1 MDNRG
6 RLRFVK
12 AMNSRTASESE
23 SQFLKRRWLL
33 VFWLL
38 PILAVWYILI
48 FYVPITNFGLSCS
61 RNVAA
66 SLQNR
71 TLTIQL
77 DGNQGDWHQTLTF
90 DPSSGRLF
98 ADPKPFSRPG
108 EEFLLRYLNETK
120 SKDGEL
126 FRRWKLSILNPTT
139 HNVDSQLEFDFPNG
153 KYPSV
158 VSKRFAVYATKDTL
172 HVSDLHSSDTTP
184 IEYPTKGVDSNT
196 LKLPTIGNTNNFICV
211 NKKFPPDPITL
222 LPQLGIELF
231 GINDEGVPGLVNSW
245 IAAPFG
251 NYSFS
256 QLGDQ
261 IVTVNPATRR
271 FEFRSAVDGSL
282 NSNPSLPSELDL
294 TTDVFYIYEGWL
306 TIPNKSLTYSL
317 QTLRWLNHPYGAN
330 RIYLESPDK
339 SLLLWQGSEW
349 VVTESDSKMELSR
362 FGWGPEFSYVNFL
375 DNETIIFCSPRWGY
389 TFRTV
394 SARTGETI
402 MIRRPYW
409 WVFPLLLFAVLG
421 YLAWSIIWL
430 RTANASS
437 GWVWGDIAWISG
449 LPMVTLSGRFALV
462 GDPLDIDRYPCH
474 LNQGIFLALMF
485 VACVWLLSGQQRI
498 VRRTLPLLLCLAT
511 LAAVLVAVF
520 ANHLATASNGLLSAL
535 VILIPVFT
543 ICILIRIC
551 GYRLRQNS
559 DLLSAKE
566 FRNSLK
572 ELFIL
577 VAVFALLFAPL
588 RLIVPDLMKIEKA
601 YLPWFNILVVSL
613 SPALAWCLSLAKNR
627 NLFWVGVFLSSASF
641 SCLLFDVLY
650 YFVRGDWFCRFWN
663 LWDVSLHVATASFVS
678 TFLVSQAFRQRGWRW
693 ERS

>member
-1 MDNRG
+1 
-6 RLRFVK
+6 
-12 AMNSRTASESE
+12 MNSRTASDLR
-23 SQFLKRRWLL
+23 SQFLKQRWVL
-33 VFWLL
+33 VVWLL
-38 PILAVWYILI
+38 PIVAVWYFLI
-48 FYVPITNFGLSCS
+48 SYVPITNFGLSCF

-120 SKDGEL
+120 SKNGEL

-139 HNVDSQLEFDFPNG
+139 RNVDSQLEFDFPNR

-184 IEYPTKGVDSNT
+184 IEYPTDGVDSNT
-196 LKLPTIGNTNNFICV
+196 LKLPTIGNANNFICV
-211 NKKFPPDPITL
+211 NKKIPPDPITL
-222 LPQLGIELF
+222 LPQVGIELF

-251 NYSFS
+251 NDSFS
-256 QLGDQ
+256 LLGDQ
-261 IVTVNPATRR
+261 IVTANPATLR
-271 FEFRSAVDGSL
+271 FEFRSTVDGSL
-282 NSNPSLPSELDL
+282 NSNPPLPSELDL
-294 TTDVFYIYEGWL
+294 ATDVFNIYEGRL
-306 TIPNKSLTYSL
+306 TIPQKTLTYSL
-317 QTLRWLNHPYGAN
+317 QTLGWLNNPYGAN
-330 RIYLESPDK
+330 RIYLESPNK

-349 VVTESDSKMELSR
+349 VVTESESEKELSR

-375 DNETIIFCSPRWGY
+375 DNETLIFCSPRWGY

-394 SARTGETI
+394 SARTGKTI
-402 MIRRPYW
+402 MIRRFYW
-409 WVFPLLLFAVLG
+409 WVLPVLLLAVTA
-421 YLAWSIIWL
+421 YLVWSILWL

-437 GWVWGDIAWISG
+437 GWVWGDIACISG
-449 LPMVTLSGRFALV
+449 LPVVALAIRFALM
-462 GDPLDIDRYPCH
+462 GDPLDIERYPCH
-474 LNQGIFLALMF
+474 LNQGIFLGLMF
-485 VACVWLLSGQQRI
+485 VSCVWLWSSQQSV
-498 VRRTLPLLLCLAT
+498 VRRVLPLLLSLAT

-520 ANHLATASNGLLSAL
+520 SNHLATASSGLLSAL

-543 ICILIRIC
+543 ICVLLRIC
-551 GYRLRQNS
+551 GYRLRQSS
-559 DLLSAKE
+559 DLSSARE
-566 FRNSLK
+566 FKNSLR

-588 RLIVPDLMKIEKA
+588 RLIVPDLIKIEK
-601 YLPWFNILVVSL
+601 YHLPWLQILLVSL
-613 SPALAWCLSLAKNR
+613 SPAFAWFLAMARNRNLFGGGFCLSLAM
-627 NLFWVGVFLSSASF
+627 F

-650 YFVRGDWFCRFWN
+650 YFVSGDWFCRFWN
-663 LWDVSLHVATASFVS
+663 LWDVSFHVAISAFVT
-678 TFLVSQAFRQRGWRW
+678 TFLVSLAFRQRDWRW
-693 ERS
+693 ERFSWSSQPR

>member
-1 MDNRG
+1 
-6 RLRFVK
+6 
-12 AMNSRTASESE
+12 MNSRTASASE
-23 SQFLKRRWLL
+23 SQFLKRRRLL

-38 PILAVWYILI
+38 PILAIWCFLI
-48 FYVPITNFGLSCS
+48 FYVPITNFGLSCN

-77 DGNQGDWHQTLTF
+77 DGYQSDWHQTLTF

-98 ADPKPFSRPG
+98 ADPKPFSRP
-108 EEFLLRYLNETK
+108 EDDFLLRYMNATK
-120 SKDGEL
+120 SNNGEL
-126 FRRWKLSILNPTT
+126 FRRWKLSILNPATG
-139 HNVDSQLEFDFPNG
+139 NIDSQLEFDFPNR

-184 IEYPTKGVDSNT
+184 IEYPTDGVDSNT
-196 LKLPTIGNTNNFICV
+196 LKLPTIGNTNNFVYVVKSIPT
-211 NKKFPPDPITL
+211 FPRTLTL
-222 LPQLGIELF
+222 LPQVGIAIF
-231 GINDEGVPGLVNSW
+231 GINDEGIPGLVNAW

-251 NYSFS
+251 SESFS

-261 IVTVNPATRR
+261 IVTVNPATGR

-282 NSNPSLPSELDL
+282 NSNPPLPSELDL
-294 TTDVFYIYEGWL
+294 ATDVFNIYEGRL
-306 TIPNKSLTYSL
+306 TIPQKSLTYSL
-317 QTLRWLNHPYGAN
+317 QTLGWLNNPYGAN

-339 SLLLWQGSEW
+339 SLFLWQGSEW
-349 VVTESDSKMELSR
+349 VVTESDSNKELSR

-375 DNETIIFCSPRWGY
+375 DNETLIFCSPRWGY

-394 SARTGETI
+394 SARTGKTI

-409 WVFPLLLFAVLG
+409 WVLPLLLFAVLG
-421 YLAWSIIWL
+421 YLAWSILWL
-430 RTANASS
+430 RTANGSS

-449 LPMVTLSGRFALV
+449 VPMVALSIRFALM

-485 VACVWLLSGQQRI
+485 VSCVWLWSGQQSV
-498 VRRTLPLLLCLAT
+498 VRRVLPLLLCLAT

-520 ANHLATASNGLLSAL
+520 SNHLATASSGLLSAL

-543 ICILIRIC
+543 ICVLLRIC
-551 GYRLRQNS
+551 GYRLRQSS
-559 DLLSAKE
+559 DLSSARE
-566 FRNSLK
+566 FKNSLR

-588 RLIVPDLMKIEKA
+588 RLIVPDLIKIEK
-601 YLPWFNILVVSL
+601 YHLPWLQISLVSL
-613 SPALAWCLSLAKNR
+613 SPAFAWFLAMA
-627 NLFWVGVFLSSASF
+627 
-641 SCLLFDVLY
+641 
-650 YFVRGDWFCRFWN
+650 
-663 LWDVSLHVATASFVS
+663 
-678 TFLVSQAFRQRGWRW
+678 
-693 ERS
+693 